1 MSEFIIK
8 DSGNRTEYSSGMVR
22 DKSEDKEKFDLLF
35 PEGIP
40 YEEQML
46 TRFAIHLTKG
56 ANKYSDRN
64 WEKANSESEMLD
76 FKRSAWRHFIKW
88 YLGMLDEDHASG
100 VFFNIMGY
108 ETTKHKLNGNK
119 GQSKKEQLQI
129 EFKED
134 RKAQ

>member
-1 MSEFIIK
+1 MGEFIIK

-56 ANKYSDRN
+56 AKKYSDRN
-64 WEKANSESEMLD
+64 WEKASGQQELLD
-76 FKRSAWRHFIKW
+76 FKRSAWRHFVKW
-88 YLGMLDEDHASG
+88 YLGMIDEDHASG

-108 ETTKHKLNGNK
+108 ETTKYKLNGDK
-119 GQSKKEQLQI
+119 GQSTEERIQEQF
-129 EFKED
+129 EED
-134 RKAQ
+134 RKA

>member
-56 ANKYSDRN
+56 AKKYSDRN

-119 GQSKKEQLQI
+119 GQSTEEQLQI